1 MPAPA
6 LPQQLG
12 AIYSI
17 TAANSTPSLA
27 TDGFATN
34 NHRFINV
41 WLSQNASINLATSS
55 VTATFW
61 LYKTGIG
68 WIRYTDI
75 EPIRTYGL
83 GTQPGFVTSL
93 EPRGSVD
100 RVYIQLSNFVEVQN
114 IQILVE
120 GVTYDSSDNCEP
132 EILLTETG
140 YTGPIIPTSTPVANT
155 PAVGVVNT
163 KGHRFLNIWTS
174 YVTTSAAPL
183 PTQPYPNFTYFIMV
197 YKPVLGWIVVRDSG
211 LVNLRQNSTSLT
223 DRQGTIQQI
232 ETRGATRALIYVTNA
247 MNGIKADIYVD
258 GVTYG

>member
-12 AIYSI
+12 TIYSI

-27 TDGFATN
+27 TDGFALN

-75 EPIRTYGL
+75 EPIRTYGFSS
-83 GTQPGFVTSL
+83 QVGFVTSL

-132 EILLTETG
+132 ERLLTETG
-140 YTGPIIPTSTPVANT
+140 YTIALVSPGPPIADNPP
-155 PAVGVVNT
+155 VGVFDT

-174 YVTTSAAPL
+174 YVNTSAAPL
-183 PTQPYPNFTYFIMV
+183 PTQPYSNFTYSVFL
-197 YKPVLGWIVVRDSG
+197 YKPVLGWIGNRDAG
-211 LVNLRQNSTSLT
+211 VVNLRQNSTSLT

-232 ETRGATRALIYVTNA
+232 ETRGATRVLIYITA
-247 MNGIKADIYVD
+247 MTTIKADIYVD

>member
-34 NHRFINV
+34 NHRFINIWV
-41 WLSQNASINLATSS
+41 SQNASISLTTSTI
-55 VTATFW
+55 TATFW

-75 EPIRTYGL
+75 EPIRTWGL
-83 GTQPGFVTSL
+83 GTQGGFVTSL
-93 EPRGSVD
+93 EPRGSVE

-120 GVTYDSSDNCEP
+120 GVTYDSSDNCPP
-132 EILLTETG
+132 ERLLTETG
-140 YTGPIIPTSTPVANT
+140 YTAVILPAVSPIADN
-155 PAVGVVNT
+155 PAVGVFDT

-174 YVTTSAAPL
+174 YVNTSTPPL
-183 PTQPYPNFTYFIMV
+183 PTNPYSNFTYSVFL
-197 YKPVLGWIVVRDSG
+197 YKPVLGWIGNRDAG

-232 ETRGATRALIYVTNA
+232 ETRGATRALIYVTSTTTINA
-247 MNGIKADIYVD
+247 DFYID